1 MWLSVD
7 WDYYTGMRE
16 HVFDSPFWGTSDGE
30 YQRHDRWLELCHTR
44 GGTPFE
50 CLREDFPLYGDP
62 LELLQFMGLP
72 CWVML
77 SHESAYS
84 LLEHKNTS
92 RTLINLDSHHDLYS
106 SSGNPQIIRAG
117 NWAGH
122 ALTRGLIS
130 NYTCI
135 YPQWHSQVMMTEG
148 YDLERTWQEM
158 GEHTVGRCFDRQKVH
173 LERQEP
179 TDLTLLEISG
189 IFLVQS
195 PAWTNPLYDPIFFE
209 LCEKLQARVW
219 GEGLRLRV
227 RE

>member
-7 WDYYTGMRE
+7 WDYYAGMRE

-44 GGTPFE
+44 GGTTFE
-50 CLREDFPLYGDP
+50 CLRQDFPLYGNP
-62 LELLQFMGLP
+62 LELLQFAGLP
-72 CWVML
+72 CWMML
-77 SHESAYS
+77 SHQSAYS
-84 LLEHKNTS
+84 LLEQHPQSSK
-92 RTLINLDSHHDLYS
+92 LINLDSHHDLYS
-106 SSGNPQIIRAG
+106 SSGNPQITRAG

-122 ALTRGLIS
+122 ALARGLLS
-130 NYTCI
+130 DYTCM
-135 YPQWHSQVMMTEG
+135 YPQWHTQVMLTEG

-158 GEHTVGRCFDRQKVH
+158 GERFERGQVH
-173 LERQEP
+173 LERQERKN
-179 TDLTLLEISG
+179 LSLEGISG

-195 PAWTNPLYDPIFFE
+195 PAWTNPLHDPIFFE

-219 GEGLRLRV
+219 GESLRSRV